1 MHSLYTEPLLELLGT
16 LYVLSAVKLM
26 METVSYQWVPL
37 ACLVVFASLIHVATT
52 HVNQALYT

>member
-1 MHSLYTEPLLELLGT
+1 MHSLYTGPLLELLST

-37 ACLVVFASLIHVATT
+37 ACLVTFSNDTCKSGTVGVT
-52 HVNQALYT
+52 

>member
-1 MHSLYTEPLLELLGT
+1 MHSLYTGPLLELLST

-37 ACLVVFASLIHVATT
+37 ACLVVFAILIATT
-52 HVNQALYT
+52 HVNHAL